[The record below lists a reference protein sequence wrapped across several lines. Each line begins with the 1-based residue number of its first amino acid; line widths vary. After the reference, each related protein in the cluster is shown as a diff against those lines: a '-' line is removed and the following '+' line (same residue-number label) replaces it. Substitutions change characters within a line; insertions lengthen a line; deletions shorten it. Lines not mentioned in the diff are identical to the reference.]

1 MNLPKIIHQIWIGP
15 EEIPKHCL
23 GFSEK
28 MRIIHPDW
36 EYKLWTHDEI
46 FNDRYKD
53 DKFLQEYITNPD
65 VYKWAF
71 MADRVR
77 LLLLRDFG
85 GIYCDLDA
93 NPIRPFDTLLGMLNS
108 GHTFFAGMKP
118 TQDNNTL
125 IDCAVYGSVPNSRA
139 INLFL
144 DCYVSLTWAHGCKV
158 FNDEI
163 ISKMEPDVALFGYEY
178 FYDTKIGP
186 KTIVLHDIED
196 TRLFSWVDDDK
207 LTKAW

>member
-125 IDCAVYGSVPNSRA
+125 
-139 INLFL
+139 
-144 DCYVSLTWAHGCKV
+144 TWAHGCNV
-158 FNDEI
+158 FNNEI